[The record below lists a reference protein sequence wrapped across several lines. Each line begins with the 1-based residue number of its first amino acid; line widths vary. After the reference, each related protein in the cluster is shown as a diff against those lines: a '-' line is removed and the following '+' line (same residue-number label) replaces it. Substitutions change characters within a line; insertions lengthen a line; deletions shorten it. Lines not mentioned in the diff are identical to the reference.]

1 MDEFQSINEI
11 ISESIRNSSYT
22 AAIISSVVF
31 IVYTAIVKII
41 DYLKGK
47 QKDKP
52 LIEMSKAMREI
63 TVNVAKLNLILDK
76 TFEKAER
83 KEISQCDKAIQL
95 GFKAFGFRISQEAIA
110 IVAHNNIDKNKELI
124 KDNIRKIVSTEYYKL
139 YSALSAYEIKE
150 VNVATKLREDWIKT
164 ISDSIISIIYDG
176 QDEMSR
182 IAHINDKLNIYI
194 NDYSTYISNRVF
206 NT

>member
-31 IVYTAIVKII
+31 IVYTAIVKVI

-52 LIEMSKAMREI
+52 LIEMSKAMKEI

-95 GFKAFGFRISQEAIA
+95 GFKAFGFRISQEAIS

-164 ISDSIISIIYDG
+164 ISDNIINIIYDG

>member
-31 IVYTAIVKII
+31 IIYTAIVKII

-95 GFKAFGFRISQEAIA
+95 GFKAFGFRISQEAIG

-164 ISDSIISIIYDG
+164 ISDSIIGIIYDG

>member
-31 IVYTAIVKII
+31 IIYTAIVKVI

-95 GFKAFGFRISQEAIA
+95 GFKAFGFRISQEAIG

-164 ISDSIISIIYDG
+164 ISDSIINIIYDG